1 MLAHRVARQLQFGRE
16 THIELVIVPKR
27 YIGRDLQ
34 GIARILP
41 IFKVVIPDNYLLEGG
56 GARHHEFK
64 YHVLNFN
71 LASFVISGFHDYRLC
86 GFLSSR
92 VLKVFTSHS
101 EGLAGGARCIL
112 DEIFNV
118 E

>member
-1 MLAHRVARQLQFGRE
+1 MLLAFVALA
-16 THIELVIVPKR
+16 KR

-34 GIARILP
+34 GIARIFP
-41 IFKVVIPDNYLLEGG
+41 IFKVVIPDNHLLKGG

-71 LASFVISGFHDYRLC
+71 LASFIISGFHDYRLC

-101 EGLAGGARCIL
+101 EGLACGARCIL